1 MEVRGEEDVSVR
13 PDPVLSAVHSNHPIT
28 ISVVDNVYRL
38 HKIANLNNY
47 FHTAPDLGWR
57 LH

>member
-1 MEVRGEEDVSVR
+1 MEVRGEEDVSVQ

-47 FHTAPDLGWR
+47 FHTAPDLG
-57 LH
+57 